1 MIFQIEQMEIEL
13 TEDQYGLRLNW
24 DNAQLPL
31 PGQTL
36 ATATDLLQKNF
47 ATVIGRFSQLASD
60 DIPAEELHEVSLKVV
75 LHYFYLYNS
84 WKYSNE
90 KEKDR
95 DLAFLPKD
103 FQHPNTYDIILQY
116 FKIKYPG
123 DYARK
128 SASLTE
134 KTVEELLKYEYD
146 RDSFYNSF
154 R

>member
-1 MIFQIEQMEIEL
+1 MTLFIEQLEIKL

-24 DNAQLPL
+24 DDAQLPL

-47 ATVIGRFSQLASD
+47 ATVKGRFSLLASD
-60 DIPAEELHEVSLKVV
+60 TIPAEELDEVSLKVV

-95 DLAFLPKD
+95 DLAFLQKD
-103 FQHPNTYDIILQY
+103 FHHPYTYDIILQY
-116 FKIKYPG
+116 FKLKYPG
-123 DYARK
+123 DYALK
-128 SASLTE
+128 CACLTE
-134 KTVEELLKYEYD
+134 KTADELLKYEYD